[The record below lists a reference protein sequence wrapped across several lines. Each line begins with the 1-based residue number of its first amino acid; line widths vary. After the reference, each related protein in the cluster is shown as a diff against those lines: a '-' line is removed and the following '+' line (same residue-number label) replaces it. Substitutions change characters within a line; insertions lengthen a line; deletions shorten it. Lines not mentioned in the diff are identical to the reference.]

1 MTKKVLVQILC
12 YMFKMFYSWQE
23 IYDSDVS
30 FVDWPSKGWNANIWA
45 FKHQRALCLFCLDLE
60 MLKSLSE
67 AELFSFSVP
76 LCGEYFCIA
85 EYFRCKESKFV
96 WCKLANLWRLLK
108 LKLLAYLLLWKY
120 LLQWKCDT
128 WIFGALQMWWLTKP
142 WPVNYALVTFGLY
155 HKLQGKIEALHIQIV
170 RKDRSLTYTAKKW
183 YRTGR
188 CICAC
193 VFF

>member
-1 MTKKVLVQILC
+1 MISAQLSNLRQFPIQLCIIQKWYNRGIMQKCEHYSEKQFTQNLNKYYVLIQILC

-108 LKLLAYLLLWKY
+108 LKLLAYLVLWKY
-120 LLQWKCDT
+120 FLQWKCDT
-128 WIFGALQMWWLTKP
+128 WIFGALQMW
-142 WPVNYALVTFGLY
+142 
-155 HKLQGKIEALHIQIV
+155 
-170 RKDRSLTYTAKKW
+170 
-183 YRTGR
+183 
-188 CICAC
+188 
-193 VFF
+193 

>member
-1 MTKKVLVQILC
+1 MIQSQNYAKMWTLEWEAIYAKLKRILWQKINSGSNFVLYVKCYILDRRYMIQMSVLWTDLLKAEMKK
-12 YMFKMFYSWQE
+12 K
-23 IYDSDVS
+23 
-30 FVDWPSKGWNANIWA
+30 WA
-45 FKHQRALCLFCLDLE
+45 FKHQTALGLFCLDLE

-128 WIFGALQMWWLTKP
+128 WIFGALQMW
-142 WPVNYALVTFGLY
+142 
-155 HKLQGKIEALHIQIV
+155 
-170 RKDRSLTYTAKKW
+170 
-183 YRTGR
+183 
-188 CICAC
+188 
-193 VFF
+193 

>member
-1 MTKKVLVQILC
+1 MTKNKFW
-12 YMFKMFYSWQE
+12 FKFCVICKMLYSWQE

-30 FVDWPSKGWNANIWA
+30 FVDWPFKGWNANIWA
-45 FKHQRALCLFCLDLE
+45 FKHHRALCLLCLDLE

-120 LLQWKCDT
+120 FCCSENVTPEFLEHCKCDS
-128 WIFGALQMWWLTKP
+128 WPYPDP
-142 WPVNYALVTFGLY
+142 WNLPRLLLAFITN
-155 HKLQGKIEALHIQIV
+155 
-170 RKDRSLTYTAKKW
+170 RSNCK
-183 YRTGR
+183 R
-188 CICAC
+188 
-193 VFF
+193 